1 VVREIDYTGTMKM
14 QKGKM
19 RAEGVDLDK
28 IQSGG
33 AGENED
39 HIYWL
44 APGGDCYMP
53 FGRQDWEDMKA
64 GRIKL

>member
-1 VVREIDYTGTMKM
+1 MDYTGTMKM

-28 IQSGG
+28 IQQSGSG
-33 AGENED
+33 AGEMED

-44 APGGDCYMP
+44 APGGDCYVP

-64 GRIKL
+64 GRAKL